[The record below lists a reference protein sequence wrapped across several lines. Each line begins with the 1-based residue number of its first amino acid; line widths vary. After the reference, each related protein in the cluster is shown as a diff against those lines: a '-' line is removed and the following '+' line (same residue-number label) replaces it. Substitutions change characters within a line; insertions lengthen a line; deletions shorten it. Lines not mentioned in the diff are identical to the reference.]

1 MIVQHLHSI
10 IETFIQFFRPK
21 SDWINGTTWVL
32 SSFHLSSDIVSFRKD
47 NHIAMKLLMATKK
60 KRITKKSNSKFIYG
74 IRELF
79 KTCFDISILL
89 LQKKK
94 K

>member
-1 MIVQHLHSI
+1 
-10 IETFIQFFRPK
+10 
-21 SDWINGTTWVL
+21 
-32 SSFHLSSDIVSFRKD
+32 
-47 NHIAMKLLMATKK
+47 MKLLMATKK

-94 K
+94 IVEKNNTKK